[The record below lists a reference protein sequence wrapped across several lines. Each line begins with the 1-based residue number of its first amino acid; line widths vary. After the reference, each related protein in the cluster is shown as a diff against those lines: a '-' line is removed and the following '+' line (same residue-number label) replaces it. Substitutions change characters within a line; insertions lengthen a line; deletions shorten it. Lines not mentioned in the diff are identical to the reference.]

1 MDAQSE
7 AKLRD
12 VAPELSARVRS
23 MAATLAARG
32 ITIRVIS
39 GFRSYASQAALY
51 ANRASNSNPVA
62 VPGTSKHEKGHAV
75 DVQIVG
81 GGTWAQV
88 GAVGEAQGLRWGGRF
103 QKKDYPHF
111 ELTGGAGVSDAGSLF
126 NLEDGNAPLLIAVV
140 FALMLVAVV
149 RRR

>member
-7 AKLRD
+7 AKLSQ
-12 VAPELSARVRS
+12 VAPELAARVRA

-39 GFRSYASQAALY
+39 GLRSYASQSALY
-51 ANRASNSNPVA
+51 AARASNPRPVA
-62 VPGTSKHEKGHAV
+62 APGTSKHEKGLAV
-75 DVQIVG
+75 DLSVT
-81 GGTWAQV
+81 GGTWQTV
-88 GAVGEAQGLRWGGRF
+88 GASGEAQGLRWGGRF
-103 QKKDYPHF
+103 ERKDYPHF